1 MKIIKDGNL
10 LCVVEDDFVNLQESP
25 SVWFSG
31 DGNIGKILLK
41 DGIEGL
47 SAIDLRIIKQ
57 LLESES
63 E

>member
-1 MKIIKDGNL
+1 MKIIKDGNA
-10 LCVVEDDFVNLQESP
+10 VYVAEDDFVNLQESP
-25 SVWFSG
+25 SVWFSE